1 MCVFRYVHLYTP
13 ACLVLH
19 LVCSLSVNIIYI
31 YIFRRIVLRKMN
43 IKMDF
48 DEVMLYLVGLY
59 VTLNS

>member
-1 MCVFRYVHLYTP
+1 MCFLLCPSLYPGVFSF
-13 ACLVLH
+13 A
-19 LVCSLSVNIIYI
+19 LVCSLSVSIIYI
-31 YIFRRIVLRKMN
+31 YVSRRIRLRKMN